1 MAKSKK
7 NKKQM
12 TVAEAADIINKKIK
26 KLEDSKAKTEY
37 DKNAI
42 ELKKEELE
50 KQLKA
55 LRDYNDAMKKQQE
68 EAEFAQRMSSPQG
81 VPPEIAQ
88 QMQQQQ
94 MQQGMPMQQLQP
106 PQMGMQQMGMPQG
119 MQQGMPPMAAYGG
132 YPQQMMGFGGNI
144 AAGLYGAAEGVL
156 DTATFGLTDK
166 LTDKIKFGNAEAEAI
181 SEGAN
186 IFGNVAGAVINP
198 TAVGTAVGQS
208 GKNLKNIANTGAIKD
223 NNINKALNVVGTGA
237 EVGSMFIGD
246 AGSAMEQTK
255 FAGKLQDASQ
265 NPYVQ
270 AGVGMANNFL
280 AYGGNVTDSLYQ
292 GLTSPDFQSGGLLNE
307 PMPELAYGGR
317 PSLMKYE
324 NGGDPPPTFEEWKRG
339 FADNTATEEG
349 VDSSWYINQTAPAQ
363 LKEDY
368 NNWISQNYATDE
380 SGNLIDR
387 MNYMPTETQTVSVE
401 NNPNYGKINPEVGS
415 IDLNRSSQTID
426 GDDFSA
432 PKKVFGMKEAEEAGE
447 IKLKEF
453 YEKEGITPPP
463 EYEGQGI
470 AERNFAEN
478 SGLPGGA
485 KMREPF
491 YPEGTF
497 PPGGNEDGQ
506 GFNWKDLAYN
516 AFKYAPVGYN
526 LIQGLR
532 KPTQFQGDRY
542 ANPYEQR
549 TMDLMANRTFDINPQ
564 LTAATRAANK
574 YQNDILNVSKGNVGT
589 YLGNRGQA
597 ANQEMAA
604 TANLYAQKNNIENQ
618 YKQQQAAM
626 LARFGTQQADSL
638 RYTDDFN
645 EASKAAKRAHLG
657 TAATQLSQGVQSEK
671 LMANLLDADKIRAN
685 MLRGAYFG
693 WDPETQ
699 RLMYNNQNSNTA
711 SPTNQGES
719 MDFWGNVS

>member
-1 MAKSKK
+1 
-7 NKKQM
+7 M

-50 KQLKA
+50 KQLKT
-55 LRDYNDAMKKQQE
+55 LREYNDAMKKKQE

-81 VPPEIAQ
+81 IPPEIA
-88 QMQQQQ
+88 QQ
-94 MQQGMPMQQLQP
+94 MQQGMPMQQQA
-106 PQMGMQQMGMPQG
+106 QMGMGQVGMPQG
-119 MQQGMPPMAAYGG
+119 MQQGMAPMAAYGG
-132 YPQQMMGFGGNI
+132 YPQQMMGFGGNV

-156 DTATFGLTDK
+156 DAATLNLTDK
-166 LTDKIKFGNAEAEAI
+166 LTDKVKFGDAEAEAI

-198 TAVGTAVGQS
+198 MAVGTAVGRS

-223 NNINKALNVVGTGA
+223 EKINKALNVAGTGA
-237 EVGSMFIGD
+237 QVGSMFMGD
-246 AGSAMEQTK
+246 VGAGSEIGG
-255 FAGKLQDASQ
+255 FAQKLQNASQ
-265 NPYVQ
+265 NPYVK

-324 NGGDPPPTFEEWKRG
+324 NGGNPPPSFEEWKSG
-339 FADNTATEEG
+339 FADNTDEVYYEEIDGKIYENKG
-349 VDSSWYINQTAPAQ
+349 VDSSWYINQTSPEQ
-363 LKEDY
+363 LEKDY
-368 NNWISQNYATDE
+368 NTWLSQNYVEDE

-387 MNYMPTETQTVSVE
+387 MNYDDPEFEPLPTEYGEFQGEFVE
-401 NNPNYGKINPEVGS
+401 GDIKKINRGGKREEEDYLGQREGEK
-415 IDLNRSSQTID
+415 N
-426 GDDFSA
+426 FS
-432 PKKVFGMKEAEEAGE
+432 
-447 IKLKEF
+447 
-453 YEKEGITPPP
+453 
-463 EYEGQGI
+463 
-470 AERNFAEN
+470 EN

-516 AFKYAPVGYN
+516 AAKYAPVGYN
-526 LIQGLR
+526 LIQSLR
-532 KPTQFQGDRY
+532 KPTQFPGDRY
-542 ANPYEQR
+542 ANQNEQEA
-549 TMDLMANRTFDINPQ
+549 MDLMKDRTFDINPQ

-604 TANLYAQKNNIENQ
+604 TANLYAQKNNVENQ

-626 LARFGTQQADSL
+626 LAKFGTQQSDSL

-671 LMANLLDADKIRAN
+671 LMANLTDADKIRAN

-693 WDPETQ
+693 WDPDTQ
-699 RLMYNNQNSNTA
+699 MLKYNNTNSNTDL
-711 SPTNQGES
+711 PTNEGES
-719 MDFWGNVS
+719 MDYWIV

>member
-1 MAKSKK
+1 
-7 NKKQM
+7 M

-55 LRDYNDAMKKQQE
+55 LREYNDAMKKQQE

-88 QMQQQQ
+88 QMQKGMSMQEQQMAMQQQQQQQQ
-94 MQQGMPMQQLQP
+94 MGM
-106 PQMGMQQMGMPQG
+106 GQMGMPQG

-132 YPQQMMGFGGNI
+132 YPQQMMGFGGNV
-144 AAGLYGAAEGVL
+144 AAGLYGLAEGAL
-156 DTATFGLTDK
+156 DAATFNLTDK
-166 LTDKIKFGNAEAEAI
+166 LTDKVKFGDSEAEAI

-186 IFGNVAGAVINP
+186 IFGNVAGALINP
-198 TAVGTAVGQS
+198 AATVTAVGRS
-208 GKNLKNIANTGAIKD
+208 GKNLQNIANTGAIKD
-223 NNINKALNVVGTGA
+223 EKINKALNIAGTGA
-237 EVGSMFIGD
+237 QVGSMFMGD
-246 AGSAMEQTK
+246 VGAGSEIGS
-255 FAGKLQDASQ
+255 FAGNLQKASQ

-270 AGVGMANNFL
+270 AGVGMANNLL

-292 GLTSPDFQSGGLLNE
+292 GLTSADFQSGGLLNE

-324 NGGDPPPTFEEWKRG
+324 NGGDPPPTFEEWKSG
-339 FADNTATEEG
+339 FTNNTDEG
-349 VDSSWYINQTAPAQ
+349 VDSSWYINQTDPAQ
-363 LKEDY
+363 LEKDY
-368 NNWISQNYATDE
+368 NTWLSQNYAEDE
-380 SGNLIDR
+380 SGNPIDR
-387 MNYMPTETQTVSVE
+387 MNYDDPDFEPLPTEYQE
-401 NNPNYGKINPEVGS
+401 FE
-415 IDLNRSSQTID
+415 LNRAFESV
-426 GDDFSA
+426 
-432 PKKVFGMKEAEEAGE
+432 PKKGFEKPKTGYMNEEGE
-447 IKLKEF
+447 FVKGDI
-453 YEKEGITPPP
+453 EKVDRSGTRE
-463 EYEGQGI
+463 EEDYSGQRA

-516 AFKYAPVGYN
+516 AAKYAPVGYN

-671 LMANLLDADKIRAN
+671 LMANLSDADKIRAN

-719 MDFWGNVS
+719 MDYWLT

>member
-144 AAGLYGAAEGVL
+144 AAGLYGLGEGIL
-156 DTATFGLTDK
+156 DTATFQLTDK
-166 LTDKIKFGNAEAEAI
+166 LTDKVKFGNAEAEAI

-516 AFKYAPVGYN
+516 AAKYASISG
-526 LIQGLR
+526 R
-532 KPTQFQGDRY
+532 
-542 ANPYEQR
+542 
-549 TMDLMANRTFDINPQ
+549 
-564 LTAATRAANK
+564 
-574 YQNDILNVSKGNVGT
+574 
-589 YLGNRGQA
+589 
-597 ANQEMAA
+597 
-604 TANLYAQKNNIENQ
+604 
-618 YKQQQAAM
+618 
-626 LARFGTQQADSL
+626 
-638 RYTDDFN
+638 
-645 EASKAAKRAHLG
+645 
-657 TAATQLSQGVQSEK
+657 
-671 LMANLLDADKIRAN
+671 
-685 MLRGAYFG
+685 
-693 WDPETQ
+693 
-699 RLMYNNQNSNTA
+699 
-711 SPTNQGES
+711 
-719 MDFWGNVS
+719 